1 MLTTCRSTRRRRYGK
16 TRATAGQIIIK
27 NSALELLPFPQ
38 PPMATVDA
46 SKELV
51 LLSFFG
57 GNTILTTAGL
67 LTTSVL
73 YGVYLVLFFAAMC
86 TMCQRADAFTGPRI
100 VLLAAVIVLFLLS
113 TNYICCT
120 FSYFALGTKKLLVEN
135 PGSVPLL
142 VKDAAFLTK
151 YHALGIVG
159 EVTFP
164 IASVIGDSIVIW
176 RAWVLSGGN
185 KKVMFLPVMLLLS
198 MAATTVSF
206 VVCMI
211 EKDLPTDF
219 PPECRPQNTALFVL
233 SMVTN
238 IAGTAVIGYQ
248 AWSYRR
254 VVKKYLHNCR
264 HRARAE
270 KLLVML
276 LDSGVIYTTLWI
288 IQLAVLVAPSRPDF
302 TVQIFR
308 ITFSAAC
315 SQLVGI
321 YPTLIIVLV
330 MLRRSI
336 WDSAGTPTVCEDT
349 GLKKQSEKV
358 SDDTGQLESAHDT
371 VWCPVVTNLNLGP
384 EGK

>member
-1 MLTTCRSTRRRRYGK
+1 
-16 TRATAGQIIIK
+16 
-27 NSALELLPFPQ
+27 
-38 PPMATVDA
+38 MATVDA
-46 SKELV
+46 SKDLV
-51 LLSFFG
+51 LLG
-57 GNTILTTAGL
+57 TYGRNTIFNTVGL
-67 LTTSVL
+67 LTSSVL

-86 TMCQRADAFTGPRI
+86 IMCQRADAFTGPRM
-100 VLLAAVIVLFLLS
+100 VLLVAVIILFLLS
-113 TNYICCT
+113 TSYICCT
-120 FSYFALGTKKLLVEN
+120 FSYFILGVKKLLVEN
-135 PGSVPLL
+135 SGSVPLR
-142 VKDAAFLTK
+142 VKNAALMAKFHT
-151 YHALGIVG
+151 LGIVG

-185 KKVMFLPVMLLLS
+185 KKVMFLPVMLLLG

-211 EKDLPTDF
+211 EEDLPAGF
-219 PPECRPQNTALFVL
+219 SPECRARNTALFVL

-238 IAGTAVIGYQ
+238 ITGTAVIGYQ
-248 AWSYRR
+248 TWSYRR

-288 IQLAVLVAPSRPDF
+288 IQLGVLVSPSTPDF
-302 TVQIFR
+302 TVQAFR
-308 ITFSAAC
+308 VMFSAAS

-321 YPTLIIVLV
+321 YPTLIIVLI

-336 WDSAGTPTVCEDT
+336 WDSAGTFTVCEDI
-349 GLKKQSEKV
+349 GMKNQSARI
-358 SDDTGQLESAHDT
+358 SDASQLESAHDA
-371 VWCPVVTNLNLGP
+371 VWCPVITNLNLGP
-384 EGK
+384 EGR